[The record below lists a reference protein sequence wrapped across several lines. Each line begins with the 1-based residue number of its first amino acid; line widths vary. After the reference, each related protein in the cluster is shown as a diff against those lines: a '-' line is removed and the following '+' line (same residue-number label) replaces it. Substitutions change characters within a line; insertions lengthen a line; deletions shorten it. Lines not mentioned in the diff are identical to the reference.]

1 MMAKGRHI
9 RPSLLLAIVLPLVLL
24 GGAYFGMQFRWYRSP
39 YPQFGK
45 VLAWTL
51 GSPEDA
57 YNFGVVVPGRVY
69 RSGRPD
75 ERFIQYLRNTHD
87 IQRIVTL
94 TGSSEAH
101 EAAKKM
107 GMEVSSFRW
116 NTNHLPPLSEL
127 ETVLDILNDDR
138 PVLVHCAGGS
148 DRTGYTVAIYRVRQQ
163 KWSIEQAV
171 EEMALYWHS
180 PDNNPGLHE
189 ELRKLLTRPAE

>member
-1 MMAKGRHI
+1 MTGKCKHI
-9 RPSLLLAIVLPLVLL
+9 GLSLLLVMALFLVLF
-24 GGAYFGMQFRWYRSP
+24 GGTYVGMQCRWYRSP

-45 VLAWTL
+45 ALAWAL

-127 ETVLDILNDDR
+127 ETVLDILNDGR

-148 DRTGYTVAIYRVRQQ
+148 DRTGYTVAIYRVQQQ
-163 KWSIEQAV
+163 KWSIARAV
-171 EEMALYWHS
+171 EEMAHYWHS

-189 ELRKLLTRPAE
+189 ELRKLLTRPAG